1 MLIYFNTEGI
11 NLYFLCPFISF
22 FCLVGAS
29 FVGGQSKF
37 GKYAYTQNIVVSFGE
52 MLAIIPY
59 LISLKIEE
67 DTYKE
72 SPKKR
77 SMTKK
82 ENQLKSEKYQL
93 EYNDVEEELSQ
104 INICH
109 VILLGFVDFLQSFSI
124 FYGNELYYNNYQI
137 YFWSSYIL
145 FLCFFKKIILNNRV
159 YRHQIVSFIIFF
171 IFDLIY
177 TILILTDKQIKY
189 NRMQLIFL
197 IISNCCFSFET
208 VFEKNL
214 LDKTF
219 ISIYKLCFL
228 LGLFTFIY
236 NLILS
241 IITSVVAIKLQKK
254 NKYLFKFSD
263 YFGSVEDVP
272 TEIFLIFI
280 FVLLNGFYNILQFVI
295 IKYLSPNHT
304 LITQLVLAIYMTI
317 ITKFMKGKISNITFI
332 FAIVFHVICFITL
345 LIFLEIIQLNFC
357 GINRD
362 TKLHIGLRSDVDRY
376 FDTFS
381 AGTFNENPNN
391 ERSMSDTSFNKTT
404 MNKTGER
411 TDSVSES
418 SEAENSFD

>member
-1 MLIYFNTEGI
+1 
-11 NLYFLCPFISF
+11 
-22 FCLVGAS
+22 
-29 FVGGQSKF
+29 
-37 GKYAYTQNIVVSFGE
+37 
-52 MLAIIPY
+52 
-59 LISLKIEE
+59 
-67 DTYKE
+67 
-72 SPKKR
+72 
-77 SMTKK
+77 
-82 ENQLKSEKYQL
+82 
-93 EYNDVEEELSQ
+93 
-104 INICH
+104 
-109 VILLGFVDFLQSFSI
+109 
-124 FYGNELYYNNYQI
+124 
-137 YFWSSYIL
+137 
-145 FLCFFKKIILNNRV
+145 
-159 YRHQIVSFIIFF
+159 
-171 IFDLIY
+171 
-177 TILILTDKQIKY
+177 
-189 NRMQLIFL
+189 MQLIFL

-317 ITKFMKGKISNITFI
+317 ITKFMKGKISDITFI

-376 FDTFS
+376 FETFS
-381 AGTFNENPNN
+381 TGTFNENPNN
-391 ERSMSDTSFNKTT
+391 ERSMSDTSFNKTN

-411 TDSVSES
+411 TESVSES
-418 SEAENSFD
+418 SEAEISF

>member
-11 NLYFLCPFISF
+11 NLYFLCPFVCF

-29 FVGGQSKF
+29 YVSGQSKF

-59 LISLKIEE
+59 FISLKIDE

-72 SPKKR
+72 SPKKK
-77 SMTKK
+77 SITKK
-82 ENQLKSEKYQL
+82 EDQSKTEKYQL
-93 EYNDVEEELSQ
+93 EYFNVEEELSH
-104 INICH
+104 IKLYHI
-109 VILLGFVDFLQSFSI
+109 ILLGFVDFLQSFSM

-145 FLCFFKKIILNNRV
+145 FLCFFKKVILKSRV

-189 NRMQLIFL
+189 NRLQLIFL

-208 VFEKNL
+208 VFEKKI
-214 LDKTF
+214 LDKIF
-219 ISIYKLCFL
+219 ISIYRLCFL
-228 LGLFTFIY
+228 LGVFTFIY
-236 NLILS
+236 NLIIS
-241 IITSVVAIKLQKK
+241 ITTSLLAIKFQKK

-263 YFGSVEDVP
+263 YFNSVEDVP

-280 FVLLNGFYNILQFVI
+280 FVLLNGLYNILQFVI

-304 LITQLVLAIYMTI
+304 LIAQLVLAMYMTI
-317 ITKFMKGKISNITFI
+317 ITKFMKGKISDITFI
-332 FAIVFHVICFITL
+332 FAIVFHVICFFTL

-376 FDTFS
+376 FETFS
-381 AGTFNENPNN
+381 TGTFNENPNN
-391 ERSMSDTSFNKTT
+391 ESNMSSISFNKNI

-411 TDSVSES
+411 TESVSES
-418 SEAENSFD
+418 SEVDNSFD